1 MYILDILMEQNI
13 DYVTPQ
19 LLNESTINLM
29 C

>member
-1 MYILDILMEQNI
+1 MHILDILMEQNI
-13 DYVTPQ
+13 DYVAPQ

>member
-1 MYILDILMEQNI
+1 MHILDILMEQNI